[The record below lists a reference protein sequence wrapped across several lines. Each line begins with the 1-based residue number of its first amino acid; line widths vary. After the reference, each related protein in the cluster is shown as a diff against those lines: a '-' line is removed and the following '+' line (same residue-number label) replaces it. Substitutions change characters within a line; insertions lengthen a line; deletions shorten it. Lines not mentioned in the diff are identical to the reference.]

1 MLVQLSS
8 NIYRMQWLL
17 LVLSLPTE
25 NATVRMRAWRALR
38 AAGAAVLRDGVYLL
52 PERDDCRSLLET
64 IAADVRDGGGST
76 HLMRVGE
83 PEGNDFAALF
93 DRSDDYAALLD
104 EVRSANDALDPETA
118 PQMLK
123 QARKLRKAFTG
134 IAANDFFGG
143 EAQNQVDAA
152 LQELELAANR
162 LLAPDEPHSVRGTI
176 TLLSINDYKRRVWA
190 TRRRPWVDRLACAWL
205 IRRFID
211 RKARI
216 IWLAKPKD
224 CPAKAIGFD
233 FDGATFSHVGA
244 RVTFE
249 VMLASFGLE
258 QQPALRRIG
267 SLVHYLDA
275 GGVQPPEAGGIESVL
290 AGLRES
296 TADDDQLVKAAC
308 TVFDAL
314 LVSFEKGAEAA

>member
-1 MLVQLSS
+1 
-8 NIYRMQWLL
+8 MQWLI
-17 LVLSLPTE
+17 LVMSLPTE

-52 PERDDCRSLLET
+52 PERDDCRSTLEA
-64 IAADVRDGGGST
+64 IAEDVQAGDGSA
-76 HLMRVGE
+76 HLMRAE
-83 PEGNDFAALF
+83 PNGADFAALF

-104 EVRSANDALDPETA
+104 EVRQASDDLDAGSAPET
-118 PQMLK
+118 QK
-123 QARKLRKAFTG
+123 QARKLRKTFAG
-134 IAANDFFGG
+134 IAAIDFLAG
-143 EAQNQVDAA
+143 EAQKQADAA
-152 LQELELAANR
+152 LQELELAAAR
-162 LLAPDEPHSVRGTI
+162 MLAPDEPHAVRSAI
-176 TLLSINDYKRRVWA
+176 TPLRIADYKGRVWA

-205 IRRFID
+205 IQRYID

-216 IWLAKPKD
+216 VWLVKPKD

-258 QQPALRRIG
+258 QPALKRIG
-267 SLVHYLDA
+267 AIVHYLDA
-275 GGVQPPEAGGIESVL
+275 GGVQPPEASGIESVL
-290 AGLRES
+290 AGLRD
-296 TADDDQLVKAAC
+296 AIDDDDQLVKATG

-314 LVSFEKGAEAA
+314 LASFETKAD

>member
-1 MLVQLSS
+1 
-8 NIYRMQWLL
+8 MQWLL

-52 PERDDCRSLLET
+52 PERDDYRSTLEA
-64 IAADVRDGGGST
+64 IAEDVQAGGGNT
-76 HLMRVGE
+76 HLMRAE
-83 PEGNDFAALF
+83 PEDADFAALF

-104 EVRSANDALDPETA
+104 DIRQASDELDAGTGLETLRKA
-118 PQMLK
+118 H
-123 QARKLRKAFTG
+123 KLRKTFAG
-134 IAANDFFGG
+134 IAAIDFFGG
-143 EAQNQVDAA
+143 EAQRQADAA
-152 LQELELAANR
+152 LQELELAATR
-162 LLAPDEPHSVRGTI
+162 VLAPDEPHATRSAI
-176 TLLSINDYKRRVWA
+176 TPLRIADYKGRVWA

-216 IWLAKPKD
+216 VWLAKPKD

-258 QQPALRRIG
+258 QPALKRIG
-267 SLVHYLDA
+267 AIVHYLDA
-275 GGVQPPEAGGIESVL
+275 GGVQPPEASGIESVL
-290 AGLRES
+290 AGLRD
-296 TADDDQLVKAAC
+296 AIDDDDQLVKAAG

-314 LVSFEKGAEAA
+314 LSSFETQAPTKAE

>member
-1 MLVQLSS
+1 M
-8 NIYRMQWLL
+8 RWLL

-52 PERDDCRSLLET
+52 PERDDRRATLEA
-64 IAADVRDGGGST
+64 IAADVQAGGGST
-76 HLMRVGE
+76 HLMVVNE
-83 PEGNDFAALF
+83 PEGAGFGTLF
-93 DRSDDYAALLD
+93 SRSEDYAALLE
-104 EVRSANDALDPETA
+104 EVRSASDELDPENALET
-118 PQMLK
+118 LK
-123 QARKLRKAFTG
+123 QARKLRKTFIG
-134 IAANDFFGG
+134 IVAIDYFGG
-143 EAQNQVDAA
+143 EAQKQAEAA
-152 LQELELAANR
+152 LHELELAASQ
-162 LLAPDEPHSVRGTI
+162 LVAPDEPHFVSSAI
-176 TLLSINDYKRRVWA
+176 TPLRVADYKQRTWA

-216 IWLAKPKD
+216 VWLAKPKD

-258 QQPALRRIG
+258 QPALRRLGAI
-267 SLVHYLDA
+267 VHYLDA
-275 GGVQPPEAGGIESVL
+275 GGVQPTEASGVESVL
-290 AGLRES
+290 AGLRD
-296 TADDDQLVKAAC
+296 AIIDDDQLVKA
-308 TVFDAL
+308 TGPVFDGL
-314 LVSFEKGAEAA
+314 LASFERTSEAA

>member
-1 MLVQLSS
+1 
-8 NIYRMQWLL
+8 MQWLL
-17 LVLSLPTE
+17 LILSLPTE

-38 AAGAAVLRDGVYLL
+38 GAGAAVLRDGVYLL
-52 PERDDCRSLLET
+52 PARDECRLTLQA
-64 IAADVRDGGGST
+64 IADDVQTGGGTT
-76 HLMRVGE
+76 HLLFAEE
-83 PEGNDFAALF
+83 PAGAGFAAFF
-93 DRSDDYAALLD
+93 DRSTDYAALLD
-104 EVRSANDALDPETA
+104 EIGRAIDALDPDTA
-118 PQMLK
+118 PEALK
-123 QARKLRKAFTG
+123 QARKLRKTF
-134 IAANDFFGG
+134 AALAAIDFFGG
-143 EAQNQVDAA
+143 EAQKQADAA
-152 LQELELAANR
+152 LRELELAANQA
-162 LLAPDEPHSVRGTI
+162 LTPDEPHSVRSAI
-176 TLLSINDYKRRVWA
+176 KSLRINDYKGRTWA

-258 QQPALRRIG
+258 QPALRRIG
-267 SLVHYLDA
+267 SIVHYLDA
-275 GGVQPPEAGGIESVL
+275 GGVQPAEASGIESVL
-290 AGLRES
+290 GGLRD
-296 TADDDQLVKAAC
+296 AIDDDDQLVKAAS

-314 LVSFEKGAEAA
+314 LSSFESRVEAT

>member
-1 MLVQLSS
+1 
-8 NIYRMQWLL
+8 MQWLL

-52 PERDDCRSLLET
+52 PERDDCRSTLEA
-64 IAADVRDGGGST
+64 IAEDVQAGGGST
-76 HLMRVGE
+76 HLMRAE
-83 PEGNDFAALF
+83 PAAADFAVLF

-104 EVRSANDALDPETA
+104 EIRQASDELDAGSGLEI
-118 PQMLK
+118 QK
-123 QARKLRKAFTG
+123 QARKLRKTFAG
-134 IAANDFFGG
+134 IAAIDFFTG
-143 EAQNQVDAA
+143 EAQKQADSA
-152 LQELELAANR
+152 LQELELAAAR
-162 LLAPDEPHSVRGTI
+162 MLAPDEPHAVRTAI
-176 TLLSINDYKRRVWA
+176 SPLRIADYKGRVWA

-216 IWLAKPKD
+216 VWLAKPKD

-258 QQPALRRIG
+258 QPALKRIG
-267 SLVHYLDA
+267 AIVHYLDA
-275 GGVQPPEAGGIESVL
+275 GGVQPPEASGIESVL
-290 AGLRES
+290 AGMRD
-296 TADDDQLVKAAC
+296 AIDDDDQLVKAASN
-308 TVFDAL
+308 VFNAL
-314 LVSFEKGAEAA
+314 FASFETKAD